1 MKKLFEELLNENEVH
16 PEQVFPKIFIGKATL
31 IDQKVLQQFMERF
44 PNMRSEE
51 VRDQLLDI
59 ANNRLSAFSHHKAA
73 INHS

>member
-31 IDQKVLQQFMERF
+31 IDQKVLQQFMEQF

-59 ANNRLSAFSHHKAA
+59 ANNRLSVFSDHQTA